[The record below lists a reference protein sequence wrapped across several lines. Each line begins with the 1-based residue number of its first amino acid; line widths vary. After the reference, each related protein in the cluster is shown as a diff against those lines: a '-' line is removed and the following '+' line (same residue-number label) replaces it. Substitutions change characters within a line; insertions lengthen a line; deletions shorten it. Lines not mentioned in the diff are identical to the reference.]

1 MDTRVAIIGIILE
14 KKDEVEK
21 LNSILHEY
29 SNRIIGRMGM
39 PYKEKAINII
49 TIVIDAPQDEINTLS
64 GKIGKLSGITSK
76 VIYSNNVKVKAGYYT
91 L

>member
-49 TIVIDAPQDEINTLS
+49 TIVIVAPQDEINTLS

-76 VIYSNNVKVKAGYYT
+76 VIYSNK
-91 L
+91 

>member
-14 KKDEVEK
+14 NKDNVET
-21 LNSILHEY
+21 LNSILHDY

-49 TIVIDAPQDEINTLS
+49 TIIIDAPQDEINTLS

-76 VIYSNNVKVKAGYYT
+76 VIYSNK
-91 L
+91 

>member
-49 TIVIDAPQDEINTLS
+49 TIVIDAPQEEINTLS

-76 VIYSNNVKVKAGYYT
+76 VIYSNK
-91 L
+91 

>member
-39 PYKEKAINII
+39 PYSKKSINII

-64 GKIGKLSGITSK
+64 GKIGKLSGIASK
-76 VIYSNNVKVKAGYYT
+76 VIYSNK
-91 L
+91 

>member
-29 SNRIIGRMGM
+29 YNRIIGRMGM
-39 PYKEKAINII
+39 PYSKKSINII

-76 VIYSNNVKVKAGYYT
+76 VIYSNK
-91 L
+91 

>member
-1 MDTRVAIIGIILE
+1 MDTRVPIIGIILE

-76 VIYSNNVKVKAGYYT
+76 VIYSNK
-91 L
+91 

>member
-1 MDTRVAIIGIILE
+1 MCIRDRE

-76 VIYSNNVKVKAGYYT
+76 VIYSNK
-91 L
+91 

>member
-76 VIYSNNVKVKAGYYT
+76 VIYSNM
-91 L
+91 

>member
-14 KKDEVEK
+14 RKDNVDK

-39 PYKEKAINII
+39 PYPKKAINII
-49 TIVIDAPQDEINTLS
+49 TIIIDAPQDEINTLS

-76 VIYSNNVKVKAGYYT
+76 VMYSNV
-91 L
+91 

>member
-76 VIYSNNVKVKAGYYT
+76 VIY
-91 L
+91 

>member
-49 TIVIDAPQDEINTLS
+49 TCLLYTSDAADE
-64 GKIGKLSGITSK
+64 
-76 VIYSNNVKVKAGYYT
+76 
-91 L
+91 

>member
-14 KKDEVEK
+14 KKDEVGK

-39 PYKEKAINII
+39 PYREKAINII

-64 GKIGKLSGITSK
+64 GQIGKLSGITSK
-76 VIYSNNVKVKAGYYT
+76 VIYSNK
-91 L
+91 

>member
-39 PYKEKAINII
+39 TYSKKSINII

-76 VIYSNNVKVKAGYYT
+76 VIYSNK
-91 L
+91 

>member
-1 MDTRVAIIGIILE
+1 M
-14 KKDEVEK
+14 EK

-29 SNRIIGRMGM
+29 SNRIVGRMGM
-39 PYKEKAINII
+39 PYSKKSINII

-76 VIYSNNVKVKAGYYT
+76 VIYSNWNCGNNSKSSYNICFI
-91 L
+91 

>member
-29 SNRIIGRMGM
+29 SNRIIGRMRM
-39 PYKEKAINII
+39 PYSKKSINII

-76 VIYSNNVKVKAGYYT
+76 VIYSNK
-91 L
+91 

>member
-1 MDTRVAIIGIILE
+1 MDTIVAIIGIILE

-76 VIYSNNVKVKAGYYT
+76 VIYSNK
-91 L
+91 